1 MTKKNKDIVSA
12 EHKAA
17 GLENLSASMSPLIKK
32 LLGNKG
38 LIEIDLLSNWQNI
51 VGQEIAE
58 HSMPQ
63 KIVFKPNCRNDGTL
77 HLLVAGSAFALEIQ
91 HKLPIILE
99 KINTF
104 FGYKAIAKITIMQ
117 NDAFINTSLT
127 TVSEDKPDKKL
138 VTKQEQTYINEV
150 TEGIQNSELKEQLK
164 SLGESIFKNN
174 K

>member
-1 MTKKNKDIVSA
+1 MNKKIKDIVSA
-12 EHKAA
+12 EHKAS

-117 NDAFINTSLT
+117 NDEFINTSLP

>member
-1 MTKKNKDIVSA
+1 MNKKTKNIVSA
-12 EHKAA
+12 EHKAS

-38 LIEIDLLSNWQNI
+38 LIEIDLLTNWQNI

-91 HKLPIILE
+91 HNIPLILE

-117 NDAFINTSLT
+117 NDEFINTSSS
-127 TVSEDKPDKKL
+127 TVSEDKTDKKL

-150 TEGIQNSELKEQLK
+150 TEGVKSPELKARLK
-164 SLGESIFKNN
+164 SLGESVFKNN